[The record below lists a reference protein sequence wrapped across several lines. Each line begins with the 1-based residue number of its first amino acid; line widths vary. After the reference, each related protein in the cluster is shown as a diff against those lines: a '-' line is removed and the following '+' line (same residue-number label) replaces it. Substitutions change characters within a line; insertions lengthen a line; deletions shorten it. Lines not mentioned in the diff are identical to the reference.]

1 VNVKGQKRGLSLTFT
16 FRHAV
21 AYSPRDEGR
30 KQARTNIHTPGITSI
45 AWRPLTT
52 SIFR

>member
-30 KQARTNIHTPGITSI
+30 KQAMNSSSSRNI
-45 AWRPLTT
+45 
-52 SIFR
+52 